1 MGQKQAPNH
10 TEIGAPLKKPWDVT
24 IHSASRGA
32 TYDEN
37 VLLMSITRDF
47 TCAYTTVWQA
57 PTTKYFTKDT
67 HYRL

>member
-10 TEIGAPLKKPWDVT
+10 TEIGAPLKKPWDIT
-24 IHSASRGA
+24 IYSAA
-32 TYDEN
+32 AYDEN

-57 PTTKYFTKDT
+57 PMTKYFTKDT